1 MKRKLYLN
9 KNNFQNLKYLNLS
22 TTSSPGFKF
31 EKEKFH
37 YFNQKNIYIKHYLSK
52 AFTYI
57 SNYLL
62 ETNHQ
67 KEYKIFRFL
76 KINNYFCQ

>member
-9 KNNFQNLKYLNLS
+9 NNYLNLKYLNLS
-22 TTSSPGFKF
+22 RTLRTNSMF
-31 EKEKFH
+31 EKEKFD
-37 YFNQKNIYIKHYLSK
+37 YLTQKSIFIKDFLSK

-57 SNYLL
+57 INSL

-67 KEYKIFRFL
+67 KEYKFS
-76 KINNYFCQ
+76 K

>member
-9 KNNFQNLKYLNLS
+9 NYYLNLKYLNLS
-22 TTSSPGFKF
+22 RTLRTNSKF
-31 EKEKFH
+31 EKEKFD
-37 YFNQKNIYIKHYLSK
+37 YLTQKNIYIKDFLSK

-57 SNYLL
+57 INYSL

-67 KEYKIFRFL
+67 KEYKFQ
-76 KINNYFCQ
+76 NN